1 MELVAE
7 ETRGLNVSGVFILRA
22 DCALLE
28 KFDAMTFT
36 KRSITR
42 KRKMSVFPFK
52 VWEDG
57 GPADQIIY
65 VPENQLTP
73 FKEALSRFT
82 TFKVESLNRRSLHY
96 MHCRKGLRGRL
107 VYFHNCKCNANTEEE
122 WNPFYK
128 MVGREN
134 AQQKLSARL
143 KWGTYW
149 FDENELHEV

>member
-1 MELVAE
+1 MYFRRSK
-7 ETRGLNVSGVFILRA
+7 TRELNVSGVFILRG
-22 DCALLE
+22 DCVLLE
-28 KFDAMTFT
+28 QFDAMTFAE
-36 KRSITR
+36 RSFTQ
-42 KRKMSVFPFK
+42 KGKWTVFPFK
-52 VWEDG
+52 VWEHG

-65 VPENQLTP
+65 VPENQLTQ
-73 FKEALSRFT
+73 FKEALWRFPIYP
-82 TFKVESLNRRSLHY
+82 EASLNRGSLHY

-107 VYFHNCKCNANTEEE
+107 VYFHDCKCNANTEKE

-149 FDENELHEV
+149 FDENEVQEV